1 MSYILEELSYF
12 SAGFFIASC
21 LIVVLSAWLTRFYR
35 SFAINKEIISNPN
48 NRSLH
53 KYFKPSGGGIV
64 FSLICVFFVSILSF
78 LEVVGFEMLMVFGL
92 GAFCAAIFG
101 FIDDIYDINP
111 LLKLII
117 QVVLSIWALVWLNVS
132 ELAILSWLPFW
143 ASLILCCFLLVWMM
157 NLYNFMDGI
166 DGMAASGTIFAC
178 FALVVTLILTSGFS
192 SLVIILSLLLSS
204 CLGFLIYNWP
214 PASIFMGDAG
224 SIFLGYFFGSLIII
238 SLIEG
243 DISLWTWVI
252 VFSYFFG
259 DTNVTIIMR
268 LILSKK
274 WYKPHRSHGY
284 QNLARILD
292 NHKKVTVGVQVYN
305 VFYILPL
312 AVFSVVMPLWAA
324 FFSILAIAPVIFFTL
339 WFGPKYSI
347 E

>member
-1 MSYILEELSYF
+1 MSYSFNQLNYF
-12 SAGFFIASC
+12 SIEFFLASF
-21 LIVVLSAWLTRFYR
+21 LVLLLSALLTRLYR

-53 KYFKPSGGGIV
+53 KVFKPSGGGIV
-64 FSLICVFFVSILSF
+64 FSLICVLSVSLLSF
-78 LEVVGFEMLMVFGL
+78 IGIIGFEMLMVFGL
-92 GAFCAAIFG
+92 GAFCATLFG

-117 QVVLSIWALVWLNVS
+117 QVVLSIWVLIWFDVGD
-132 ELAILSWLPFW
+132 LAILNWLPLW
-143 ASLILCCFLLVWMM
+143 VSLILCCFLLVWMM

-178 FALVVTLILTSGFS
+178 FALIITLIITSGFS
-192 SLVIILSLLLSS
+192 TLVIILSLLMFS

-214 PASIFMGDAG
+214 PASIFMGDSG

-238 SLIEG
+238 SLIDG
-243 DISLWTWVI
+243 NVSFWTWLI

-259 DTNVTIIMR
+259 DTNITIIMR

-274 WYKPHRSHGY
+274 WHKPHRSHGY

-292 NHKKVTVGVQVYN
+292 NHKKVTAGVQVYN

-312 AVFSVVMPLWAA
+312 AILSVIIVEWAIL
-324 FFSILAIAPVIFFTL
+324 FSILALMPVIFLSL
-339 WFGPKYSI
+339 WFGPRYSAA
-347 E
+347 

>member
-1 MSYILEELSYF
+1 MNYSFDQLNDF
-12 SAGFFIASC
+12 SIEFFLA
-21 LIVVLSAWLTRFYR
+21 LFLVLLVSTWLTRLYR

-64 FSLICVFFVSILSF
+64 FSLICILSVSILSVI
-78 LEVVGFEMLMVFGL
+78 EIIEFEMLMVFGL
-92 GAFCAAIFG
+92 GALCATLFG
-101 FIDDIYDINP
+101 FIDDIYDINA
-111 LLKLII
+111 LLKLTI
-117 QVVLSIWALVWLNVS
+117 QVALSIWVLIWFDVGELIILN
-132 ELAILSWLPFW
+132 WLPLW
-143 ASLILCCFLLVWMM
+143 ISLILCCFLLVWMM

-178 FALVVTLILTSGFS
+178 FALIATLIITSGFS
-192 SLVIILSLLLSS
+192 TLVIILSLLLFS

-214 PASIFMGDAG
+214 PATLFMGDSG
-224 SIFLGYFFGSLIII
+224 SVFLGYFFGSLIII
-238 SLIEG
+238 SLING
-243 DISLWTWVI
+243 DISFWTWLI

-292 NHKKVTVGVQVYN
+292 NHKKVTIGVQVYN
-305 VFYILPL
+305 IFYILPL
-312 AVFSVVMPLWAA
+312 TVFSVTIPMWAE
-324 FFSILAIAPVIFFTL
+324 FFSILAIAPVIIL
-339 WFGPKYSI
+339 SIYFGPRYSI